1 VFCPARYNPG
11 RVDSTLSGLYIAKV
25 GGLFAVMM
33 AIAIARLRAHHPFA
47 RFGAANQITTVRAL
61 LVALVAGFIGEPHTA
76 GAATVAAATSGV
88 ATLLDGLDGW
98 LARRAQMTSG
108 FGARFDMEVDALLI
122 QVLALLTWQWG
133 KAGPWVL
140 ASGMLRYVFVAAGWL
155 LPWMRRPLTPT
166 LRARAICVVQ
176 IATLVLAIVPAI
188 TPPASPLV
196 AAVGLV
202 ALCYSFFVDTVWLW
216 RRRA

>member
-1 VFCPARYNPG
+1 VA
-11 RVDSTLSGLYIAKV
+11 STLSGLFIAKA
-25 GGLFAVMM
+25 GGVFAVIM
-33 AIAIARLRAHHPFA
+33 AIAIARRRAHHPFV
-47 RFGAANQITTVRAL
+47 RFGAANQTTTVRAL

-76 GAATVAAATSGV
+76 RAATVAAATSGV
-88 ATLLDGLDGW
+88 AMLLDGLDGW

-108 FGARFDMEVDALLI
+108 FGARFDMEIDALLI
-122 QVLALLTWQWG
+122 QVLAVLAWQWG

-140 ASGMLRYVFVAAGWL
+140 MSGMLRYVFVAAGWL
-155 LPWMRRPLTPT
+155 WPWMRRPLKPT

-176 IATLVLAIVPAI
+176 VATLVLAIVPAI

-202 ALCYSFFVDTVWLW
+202 ALCYSFFVDTLWLW
-216 RRRA
+216 RHRV